1 MAGVFGQATAWAHRS
16 GLLLPLN
23 HLRVDAAEGRRR
35 MLRDPLLPPGGKP
48 LQSIRA
54 DVPVDASGVA
64 SREAEVRDMPVEDS
78 LTVDMVEEDR

>member
-1 MAGVFGQATAWAHRS
+1 
-16 GLLLPLN
+16 
-23 HLRVDAAEGRRR
+23 
-35 MLRDPLLPPGGKP
+35 MLRDPLSLPGGKP
-48 LQSIRA
+48 LESIRA